1 MAALKADLLLM
12 PNLKDPLAAA
22 DRALTFLHEQGVIE
36 LQQGLAVFSQAMTL
50 SLLPESKGRPYR
62 DKDFK
67 PLATHYGERTFQIHV
82 MNEYALRALEKINH
96 AMNLVRS
103 YFNDDKE
110 DFVRRFFPGR
120 EKMLERSTSEQS
132 FQRIVKDLRN
142 GEQERIVTAPV
153 DANLLVL
160 AGPGSGKTRVVAHR
174 IAWLLRV
181 QRVRPTG
188 ILALCFNR
196 GAVLNL
202 RQRLRDLVGI
212 DIAGVTKLT
221 FHGLAL
227 RLTGRSLALN
237 NSVNESFDLER
248 IIPEAIALLQG
259 ERETIGFA
267 ADEACETLLA
277 RYSHSLGT
285 NTGLDSDRQLI
296 SLLAGRTRRK
306 KGPSRHLA
314 VGDTPEHLSVS
325 RANVDFIRRFH
336 RDYEAEIHYLVE
348 NYRSSAQIIA
358 AANQLIAC
366 NRDRMKTEHPI
377 RINRARAGL
386 PAGGNWQMLDS
397 QAKGRVQVLEVDDE
411 RCQAAA
417 LVGELQRLQRL
428 GEQWDLNRCAVL
440 ARQWSELDAIRSACE
455 AAGVQVCL
463 HWRRSSFPG
472 LHRIRECARLLD
484 ELSRQRGGLLDGPG
498 LLALL
503 PEDAATD
510 TLWQANLR
518 RLLAEWIEETGG
530 LAQPVRQIEEHLY
543 ESLAEQKRARSLGH
557 GLLLTT
563 AHSAKGL
570 EFDHVFVLAGWPGAS
585 AESEAEEERRLYY
598 VALSRARETA
608 QVFRFK
614 GQANVHADLL
624 KGVHCIRREPV
635 ATATSVDF
643 CRYSLLGNKELD
655 IDFAGRLGLR
665 SRQRLALE
673 RARPGDAVELE
684 ETDGQIFLVSQ
695 NVRIGRLSRQA
706 TPCWRRRL
714 PRIVAA
720 RIVAV
725 CRRSRADVDD
735 PQFLARCQGEWW
747 ETPLIEVR
755 WRPDG
760 RDAE

>member
-1 MAALKADLLLM
+1 ML
-12 PNLKDPLAAA
+12 
-22 DRALTFLHEQGVIE
+22 F
-36 LQQGLAVFSQAMTL
+36 
-50 SLLPESKGRPYR
+50 
-62 DKDFK
+62 
-67 PLATHYGERTFQIHV
+67 
-82 MNEYALRALEKINH
+82 
-96 AMNLVRS
+96 RS
-103 YFNDDKE
+103 NDDKE

-202 RQRLRDLVGI
+202 RQRLRDLVGN
-212 DIAGVTKLT
+212 DIAGVTTLT

-277 RYSHSLGT
+277 RYSHILVDEYQDI
-285 NTGLDSDRQLI
+285 DSDQYQLI
-296 SLLAGRTRRK
+296 SLLAGRTRQEK
-306 KGPSRHLA
+306 EAKLAILA
-314 VGDTPEHLSVS
+314 VGDDDQNIY
-325 RANVDFIRRFH
+325 RFRGANVDFIRRFH

-397 QAKGRVQVLEVDDE
+397 LAKGRVQVLEVDDE

-440 ARQWSELDAIRSACE
+440 ARQW
-455 AAGVQVCL
+455 
-463 HWRRSSFPG
+463 
-472 LHRIRECARLLD
+472 
-484 ELSRQRGGLLDGPG
+484 
-498 LLALL
+498 
-503 PEDAATD
+503 
-510 TLWQANLR
+510 N
-518 RLLAEWIEETGG
+518 
-530 LAQPVRQIEEHLY
+530 
-543 ESLAEQKRARSLGH
+543 
-557 GLLLTT
+557 
-563 AHSAKGL
+563 
-570 EFDHVFVLAGWPGAS
+570 
-585 AESEAEEERRLYY
+585 
-598 VALSRARETA
+598 
-608 QVFRFK
+608 
-614 GQANVHADLL
+614 
-624 KGVHCIRREPV
+624 
-635 ATATSVDF
+635 
-643 CRYSLLGNKELD
+643 
-655 IDFAGRLGLR
+655 
-665 SRQRLALE
+665 
-673 RARPGDAVELE
+673 ELE
-684 ETDGQIFLVSQ
+684 
-695 NVRIGRLSRQA
+695 IGRA
-706 TPCWRRRL
+706 H
-714 PRIVAA
+714 V
-720 RIVAV
+720 
-725 CRRSRADVDD
+725 
-735 PQFLARCQGEWW
+735 
-747 ETPLIEVR
+747 
-755 WRPDG
+755 
-760 RDAE
+760 